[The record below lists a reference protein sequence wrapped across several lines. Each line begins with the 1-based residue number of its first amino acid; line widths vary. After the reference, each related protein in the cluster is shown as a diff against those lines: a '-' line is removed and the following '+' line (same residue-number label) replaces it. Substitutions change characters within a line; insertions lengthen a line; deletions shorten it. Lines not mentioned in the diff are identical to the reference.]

1 LGLVFA
7 SLAIYLIPILAI
19 ASIGLLLSTFTR
31 NSAAAVVGTLMVALL
46 FDLIGILPGTEAIR
60 PYLLSMQFNAWQG
73 LLRKPVD
80 WQPIIRAAWVCAL
93 YSIPVLL
100 AAGLLFVRRDVDG
113 G

>member
-1 LGLVFA
+1 
-7 SLAIYLIPILAI
+7 
-19 ASIGLLLSTFTR
+19 
-31 NSAAAVVGTLMVALL
+31 
-46 FDLIGILPGTEAIR
+46 
-60 PYLLSMQFNAWQG
+60 MQFNAWQG

-93 YSIPVLL
+93 YSIPALL